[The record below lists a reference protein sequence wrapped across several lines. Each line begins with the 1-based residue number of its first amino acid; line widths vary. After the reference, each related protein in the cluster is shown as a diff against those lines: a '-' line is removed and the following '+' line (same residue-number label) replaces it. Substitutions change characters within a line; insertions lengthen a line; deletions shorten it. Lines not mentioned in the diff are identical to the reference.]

1 MGICNTCR
9 CHKRAGTVEDLIT
22 GAVSSDPEEEIRLC
36 VSVAR
41 SDLELA
47 L

>member
-9 CHKRAGTVEDLIT
+9 CRKRAGTVVDAVT
-22 GAVSSDPEEEIRLC
+22 GRVSSEPDEDIRLC

-41 SDLELA
+41 SDVELG

>member
-1 MGICNTCR
+1 
-9 CHKRAGTVEDLIT
+9 VIT
-22 GAVSSDPEEEIRLC
+22 GAVSSEPDEEIRLC

-41 SDLELA
+41 SDLDLD